1 MKTALAQ
8 CMEYYN
14 NKWHGTIKCTPEE
27 AFQQKFISTNDLKN
41 MQPEDLRTRIVEATK
56 RKGQIANQGHIMEFK
71 IGDKILV
78 RDRIKTK
85 VRHDGQKLLIPMMQ
99 TTNRYS
105 LKAKITKLKGNCFD
119 IQFE

>member
-1 MKTALAQ
+1 
-8 CMEYYN
+8 
-14 NKWHGTIKCTPEE
+14 
-27 AFQQKFISTNDLKN
+27 
-41 MQPEDLRTRIVEATK
+41 
-56 RKGQIANQGHIMEFK
+56 MEFK

-78 RDRIKTK
+78 RDRIKCK

-119 IQFE
+119 IQFEQNVPELEIKKGEQVPNVP

>member
-1 MKTALAQ
+1 
-8 CMEYYN
+8 
-14 NKWHGTIKCTPEE
+14 
-27 AFQQKFISTNDLKN
+27 
-41 MQPEDLRTRIVEATK
+41 
-56 RKGQIANQGHIMEFK
+56 MEFK

-119 IQFE
+119 I